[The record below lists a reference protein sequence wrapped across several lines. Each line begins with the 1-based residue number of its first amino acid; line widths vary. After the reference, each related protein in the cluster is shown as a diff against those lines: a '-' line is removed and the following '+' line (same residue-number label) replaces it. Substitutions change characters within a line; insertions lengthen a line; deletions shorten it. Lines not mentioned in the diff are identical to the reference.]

1 MRPSLFRREAVE
13 FARERPLGDVALI
26 RPLSS
31 SFLTAGAVI
40 IALAV
45 LAFAFW
51 GEYTH
56 KAHVVGYLAPTRGV
70 IKVYPPSA
78 AIVVTR
84 QVKEGQRVARGD
96 PLFVLS
102 TDHGSLITP
111 EVQAAAIAQLR
122 QRRDSLRTDLAQ
134 QRSIAQIEH
143 HSLEQRVAS
152 MEQEAVQV
160 KAQIST
166 QQARLRSA
174 QSTLDRHQMLLAQK
188 FVSEAVVQQ
197 KQEELLEQ
205 QARLQALERNSV
217 GLQRDLGALKLEV
230 GSSSLKAE
238 TQRQGIEREVSLLE
252 QQLTEYEARRT
263 LVIAAPADGIVT
275 TVLAEEGQNATLS
288 TPLLSILPADAELQ
302 AQLLVPSR
310 SIGFIAVKQ
319 TVALRYQAFPY
330 QRFGIYRGRITEI
343 SKTLI
348 NPGDAALPVPLQEPA
363 YRVTVALESQ
373 SVNAY
378 HQLVC
383 LQAGM
388 LLDADVLLDHR
399 RLIEWVFDPLF
410 SLTRRI

>member
-1 MRPSLFRREAVE
+1 MRPTLFRREAVE
-13 FARERPLGDVALI
+13 FARERPLGEVALI

-31 SFLTAGAVI
+31 SSLTAGAMV
-40 IALAV
+40 IALTV
-45 LAFAFW
+45 IAFAFW
-51 GEYTH
+51 GEYTR
-56 KAHVVGYLAPTRGV
+56 KAHVVGYLAPTKGV

-78 AIVVTR
+78 ATVVTR

-96 PLFVLS
+96 PLFVLT
-102 TDHGSLITP
+102 TDHGSLVTP

-122 QRRDSLRTDLAQ
+122 QRRDSLKTDLAQ
-134 QRSIAQIEH
+134 QQGIAEIEH

-160 KAQIST
+160 KAQIAT
-166 QQARLRSA
+166 QQARLKSA
-174 QSTLDRHQMLLAQK
+174 QSTLDRHQALLAQN
-188 FVSEAVVQQ
+188 FVSVAVVQQ
-197 KQEELLEQ
+197 KREELLEQ
-205 QARLQALERNSV
+205 QARLQAFERNRV

-230 GSSSLKAE
+230 GSSALKAE
-238 TQRQGIEREVSLLE
+238 TQRQGIEREISLLE
-252 QQLTEYEARRT
+252 QQLTEYEARRA

-275 TVLAEEGQNATLS
+275 TVLAEQGQNATTS

-310 SIGFIAVKQ
+310 SIGFISVKQ

-330 QRFGIYRGRITEI
+330 QRFGIYRGRVVEI

-348 NPGDAALPVPLQEPA
+348 NPSDATLPVMLQEPA
-363 YRVTVALESQ
+363 YRVTVALEAQ

-378 HQLVC
+378 HELVS

-399 RLIEWVFDPLF
+399 RLIEWVFDPLY
-410 SLTRRI
+410 SLTRRV

>member
-1 MRPSLFRREAVE
+1 M
-13 FARERPLGDVALI
+13 I
-26 RPLSS
+26 
-31 SFLTAGAVI
+31 
-40 IALAV
+40 
-45 LAFAFW
+45 AFAFW
-51 GEYTH
+51 GEYTR
-56 KAHVVGYLAPTRGV
+56 KAHVVGYLAPTKGV

-78 AIVVTR
+78 ATVVTR

-96 PLFVLS
+96 PLFVLT

-122 QRRDSLRTDLAQ
+122 QRRDSLKTDLAQ
-134 QRSIAQIEH
+134 QQGIAEIEH
-143 HSLEQRVAS
+143 RSLEQRVAS

-160 KAQIST
+160 KAQIAT

-174 QSTLDRHQMLLAQK
+174 QSTLDRHQALLAQN
-188 FVSEAVVQQ
+188 FVSVAVVQQ
-197 KQEELLEQ
+197 KREELLEQ
-205 QARLQALERNSV
+205 QARLQAFERNRV

-230 GSSSLKAE
+230 GSSALKAE
-238 TQRQGIEREVSLLE
+238 TQRQGIEREISLLE
-252 QQLTEYEARRT
+252 QQLTEYEARRA

-275 TVLAEEGQNATLS
+275 TVLAEEGQNATTS

-310 SIGFIAVKQ
+310 SIGFIAIKQ

-330 QRFGIYRGRITEI
+330 QRFGIYRGRVMEI

-348 NPGDAALPVPLQEPA
+348 NPSDATLPVTLQEPA
-363 YRVTVALESQ
+363 YRVTVALEAQ

-378 HQLVC
+378 HELVS

-399 RLIEWVFDPLF
+399 RLIEWVFDPLY
-410 SLTRRI
+410 SLTRRV